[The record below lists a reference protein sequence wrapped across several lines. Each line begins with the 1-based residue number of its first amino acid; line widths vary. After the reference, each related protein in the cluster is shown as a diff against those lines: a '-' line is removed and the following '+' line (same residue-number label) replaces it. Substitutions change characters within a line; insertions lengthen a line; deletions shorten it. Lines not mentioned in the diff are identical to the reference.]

1 MKNIFIFILFV
12 LISLSGPI
20 YLCSLNKT
28 ISYIKSSADSLRI
41 ISSDI
46 KYKSMPL
53 FEIIDNISNTFN
65 LYYYKKLSNKNSFSN
80 FENDW
85 INIINNDEYLD
96 IESKKILIQV
106 GNIVGKTNSSRQY
119 ELLNKYAD
127 DLEKIYFERK
137 QELRK
142 KSKIYNSSGILFGIF
157 VVIIFM

>member
-20 YLCSLNKT
+20 YLYSLNKKN
-28 ISYIKSSADSLRI
+28 SYIKSSADSLRI

-53 FEIIDNISNTFN
+53 FEIIDNISNTFS
-65 LYYYKKLSNKNSFSN
+65 LYYYKKISNKNSFSN

-106 GNIVGKTNSSRQY
+106 GNIMGKTNSSRQY
-119 ELLNKYAD
+119 ELLNKYAN

-142 KSKIYNSSGILFGIF
+142 KSKIYNSSGILFGLF

>member
-20 YLCSLNKT
+20 FLYSLNKK

-53 FEIIDNISNTFN
+53 FEIIDNISNTFS
-65 LYYYKKLSNKNSFSN
+65 LYYYKKLSNKNYFRN
-80 FENDW
+80 FENNW

-106 GNIVGKTNSSRQY
+106 GNIMGKTNSSRQY

-142 KSKIYNSSGILFGIF
+142 KSKIYNSSGILFGLF

>member
-20 YLCSLNKT
+20 YLYSLNKK

-53 FEIIDNISNTFN
+53 FEIIDNISNTFS
-65 LYYYKKLSNKNSFSN
+65 LYYYKKLSNKNSFGN

-106 GNIVGKTNSSRQY
+106 GNIMGKTNSSRQY

-127 DLEKIYFERK
+127 DLEKVYFERK
-137 QELRK
+137 EELRK
-142 KSKIYNSSGILFGIF
+142 KSKIYNSSGILFGLF

>member
-20 YLCSLNKT
+20 FLYSLNKK

-53 FEIIDNISNTFN
+53 FEIIDNISNTFS
-65 LYYYKKLSNKNSFSN
+65 LYYYKKLSNKNSFRN
-80 FENDW
+80 FENNW

-106 GNIVGKTNSSRQY
+106 GNIMGKTNSSRQY

-142 KSKIYNSSGILFGIF
+142 KSKIYNSSGILFGLF

>member
-1 MKNIFIFILFV
+1 M
-12 LISLSGPI
+12 
-20 YLCSLNKT
+20 
-28 ISYIKSSADSLRI
+28 
-41 ISSDI
+41 
-46 KYKSMPL
+46 
-53 FEIIDNISNTFN
+53 ISNTFS

-106 GNIVGKTNSSRQY
+106 GNIMGKTNSSRQY

-142 KSKIYNSSGILFGIF
+142 KSKIYNSSGILFGLF

>member
-20 YLCSLNKT
+20 FLYSLNKK

-53 FEIIDNISNTFN
+53 FEIIDNISNTFS
-65 LYYYKKLSNKNSFSN
+65 LYYYKKSSNKNSFGN

-106 GNIVGKTNSSRQY
+106 GNIIGKTNSSRQY

-127 DLEKIYFERK
+127 DLEKVYFERN

-142 KSKIYNSSGILFGIF
+142 KSKIYNSSGILFGLF

>member
-20 YLCSLNKT
+20 YLYSLNKKN
-28 ISYIKSSADSLRI
+28 SYIKSSADSLRI

-53 FEIIDNISNTFN
+53 FEIIDNISNTFS

-106 GNIVGKTNSSRQY
+106 GNIMGKTNSSRQY

-142 KSKIYNSSGILFGIF
+142 KSKIYNSSGILFGLF

>member
-20 YLCSLNKT
+20 YLYSLNKKN
-28 ISYIKSSADSLRI
+28 SYIKSSADSLRI

-53 FEIIDNISNTFN
+53 FEIIDNISNTFS

-96 IESKKILIQV
+96 IESKKILIEV
-106 GNIVGKTNSSRQY
+106 GNIMGKTNSSRQY

-142 KSKIYNSSGILFGIF
+142 KSKIYNSSGILFGLF

>member
-20 YLCSLNKT
+20 YLYSLNKKN
-28 ISYIKSSADSLRI
+28 SYIKSSADSLRI

-53 FEIIDNISNTFN
+53 FEIIDNISNTFG

-106 GNIVGKTNSSRQY
+106 GNIMGKTNSSRQY

-142 KSKIYNSSGILFGIF
+142 KSKIYNSSGILFGLF

>member
-20 YLCSLNKT
+20 YLYSLNKK

-53 FEIIDNISNTFN
+53 FEIIDNISNTFS
-65 LYYYKKLSNKNSFSN
+65 LYYYKKLSNKNSFRN
-80 FENDW
+80 FENNW

-106 GNIVGKTNSSRQY
+106 GNIMGKTNSSRQY

-142 KSKIYNSSGILFGIF
+142 KSKIYNSSGILFGLF